1 MKNLI
6 EQNPAID
13 IVKEDSENLQ
23 MELSLTYSNM
33 KVKIGALYGDDITS
47 RLFRK
52 NLPVS
57 DLLLL
62 RYDDIWLSQLIT
74 INETEL
80 EKIINYLLDKYST
93 DFESRLLPDG
103 KDREG
108 YLADIIQFLCAC
120 EA

>member
-1 MKNLI
+1 MSI
-6 EQNPAID
+6 F
-13 IVKEDSENLQ
+13 V
-23 MELSLTYSNM
+23 
-33 KVKIGALYGDDITS
+33 
-47 RLFRK
+47 
-52 NLPVS
+52 
-57 DLLLL
+57 DLLKRDRDLRI
-62 RYDDIWLSQLIT
+62 RYDDLI
-74 INETEL
+74 NSECEETEL